1 MGRLPAGTGVVAFA
15 GTAKLAAA
23 SINPGAAI
31 RGVVLFDDR
40 ENAVEIVEVRHV
52 AFEGFDIFAD
62 VLDRRIKFRL
72 AASGYEDIGAFRDKT
87 PRGREPDGLA
97 MIRLASR

>member
-1 MGRLPAGTGVVAFA
+1 
-15 GTAKLAAA
+15 
-23 SINPGAAI
+23 
-31 RGVVLFDDR
+31 
-40 ENAVEIVEVRHV
+40 VRHV